1 MCLWIERR
9 TCNWNESQEKLA
21 QNVVKTATTKLFS
34 RNLGM
39 QELPFF
45 VAWIRELCFLLC
57 ETENYVLGC
66 MKSWNDFFL
75 SSLNGL
81 FLLHE
86 IKLQFF
92 LAWKH
97 EKKKKICS
105 VFKPFVLLLLI
116 SKNLVS
122 FSFLDHK
129 NYGSFRFNY
138 KLLRCSI
145 TSNIQNTKENNNNV
159 PKTLNG
165 SEGSIFDK
173 KYQPIQLLDWGS
185 NHLSCNA
192 YVIVTLT
199 WIY

>member
-1 MCLWIERR
+1 MNHKKNWLKTLSRQQQQNCFQKIWECKNCL
-9 TCNWNESQEKLA
+9 
-21 QNVVKTATTKLFS
+21 
-34 RNLGM
+34 
-39 QELPFF
+39 
-45 VAWIRELCFLLC
+45 FLLH
-57 ETENYVLGC
+57 EFGNYVSCCVKLRIVLGC

-97 EKKKKICS
+97 EKKKKKICS
-105 VFKPFVLLLLI
+105 VFKPFILLLLI

-129 NYGSFRFNY
+129 NYGSYRFNY

-159 PKTLNG
+159 PKTMNG

-173 KYQPIQLLDWGS
+173 KYQPIKLLDWGS

-192 YVIVTLT
+192 
-199 WIY
+199 

>member
-1 MCLWIERR
+1 MCLCIERR

-34 RNLGM
+34 KNLGM

-97 EKKKKICS
+97 EKKKK
-105 VFKPFVLLLLI
+105 
-116 SKNLVS
+116 
-122 FSFLDHK
+122 
-129 NYGSFRFNY
+129 
-138 KLLRCSI
+138 
-145 TSNIQNTKENNNNV
+145 
-159 PKTLNG
+159 
-165 SEGSIFDK
+165 K
-173 KYQPIQLLDWGS
+173 KYVKC
-185 NHLSCNA
+185 LSHS
-192 YVIVTLT
+192 Y
-199 WIY
+199 YYY

>member
-1 MCLWIERR
+1 MCLCIERR

-34 RNLGM
+34 KNLGM

-92 LAWKH
+92 LAWKN
-97 EKKKKICS
+97 EKKKKKKICS
-105 VFKPFVLLLLI
+105 VFKPFILLLLI

-129 NYGSFRFNY
+129 NYGSYRFNY

-159 PKTLNG
+159 PKTMNG

-173 KYQPIQLLDWGS
+173 KYQPIKLLDWGS

-192 YVIVTLT
+192 
-199 WIY
+199 

>member
-1 MCLWIERR
+1 MCLCIERR

-97 EKKKKICS
+97 EKKKKKKICS
-105 VFKPFVLLLLI
+105 VFKPFILLLLI

-129 NYGSFRFNY
+129 NYGSYRFNY

-173 KYQPIQLLDWGS
+173 KYQAIKLLDWGS

-192 YVIVTLT
+192 
-199 WIY
+199 

>member
-34 RNLGM
+34 KNLGM

>member
-1 MCLWIERR
+1 M
-9 TCNWNESQEKLA
+9 A
-21 QNVVKTATTKLFS
+21 YF
-34 RNLGM
+34 
-39 QELPFF
+39 
-45 VAWIRELCFLLC
+45 
-57 ETENYVLGC
+57 YC
-66 MKSWNDFFL
+66 MKLNYNFFWRE
-75 SSLNGL
+75 NM
-81 FLLHE
+81 
-86 IKLQFF
+86 K
-92 LAWKH
+92 
-97 EKKKKICS
+97 KKKKICS

-129 NYGSFRFNY
+129 NYGSYRFNY

-199 WIY
+199 

>member
-1 MCLWIERR
+1 MCLCIERR

-34 RNLGM
+34 KNLGM

-45 VAWIRELCFLLC
+45 VAWIQELCFLLC

>member
-45 VAWIRELCFLLC
+45 VAWIRELCFLLR

-129 NYGSFRFNY
+129 NYGSYRFNY